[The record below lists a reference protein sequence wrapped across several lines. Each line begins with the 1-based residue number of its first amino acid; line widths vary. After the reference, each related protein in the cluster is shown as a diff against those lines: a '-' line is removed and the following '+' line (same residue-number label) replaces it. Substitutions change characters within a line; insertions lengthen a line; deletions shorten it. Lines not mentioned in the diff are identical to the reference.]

1 MEGELIEKILNI
13 SFEIVPLKY
22 PLLFLYY
29 RPLTAETKKILGLQG
44 EDGECQDDDGV
55 QKPFSASNPNPR
67 KFKSMAR
74 ARDDRHDDD
83 IHDSSNDAVN
93 ARTENGGNRSKNN
106 DSNKDNKVASR
117 EDLGFVIDGS

>member
-55 QKPFSASNPNPR
+55 QKPYSTSNPNPR
-67 KFKSMAR
+67 KLKSVAR
-74 ARDDRHDDD
+74 ARDDRYDD
-83 IHDSSNDAVN
+83 DSSNGAVN
-93 ARTENGGNRSKNN
+93 TLTDNGRSRSKNN
-106 DSNKDNKVASR
+106 DSNKDNKVTSR
-117 EDLGFVIDGS
+117 EDLGFVIDRG